1 MIETDTVLVDFRTEI
16 LRQLE
21 ALHNYAYYLTNDET
35 LAADL
40 VQDTYLRVLK
50 NEQDFKTGSNIKA
63 WMFTILRNCFINEYR
78 RKKRWRDTPLTGIEQ
93 GGSTDEE
100 DDFEAEQFTAPI
112 GQVTSNEL
120 GDEITRALESLSND
134 ERSLILLSDLED
146 FSYEEMSQILNVPI
160 GTVRSRLHRAR
171 VKLKG
176 KLKKY
181 AITQGIEPKYKT

>member
-1 MIETDTVLVDFRTEI
+1 LIETDTVLVDFRTEI

>member
-1 MIETDTVLVDFRTEI
+1 LIETEPLLVDFRTEI

-50 NEQDFKTGSNIKA
+50 NEQDFKTGSNLKA

-78 RKKRWRDTPLTGIEQ
+78 RKKRWRDTPLSGTEQ
-93 GGSTDEE
+93 GGSTDDE
-100 DDFEAEQFTAPI
+100 DDYEPEQFTAPI

-181 AITQGIEPKYKT
+181 ALTQGIEPK